1 MVLLALK
8 LTLLQNLDLYDSR
21 YPSKRAALEDL
32 EWMSP
37 NEVKVP
43 LSGEELSHALSP
55 PRPEIGLPF
64 FHEVIYSS
72 FLPIISCD

>member
-8 LTLLQNLDLYDSR
+8 LALLQNLNLHDSR
-21 YPSKRAALEDL
+21 YSSKRAALEDL
-32 EWMSP
+32 EWMSA
-37 NEVKVP
+37 NEVEVP
-43 LSGEELSHALSP
+43 LSGEELSHTLSP

-64 FHEVIYSS
+64 FHEVVYSS

>member
-8 LTLLQNLDLYDSR
+8 LALLQNLNLYDSR
-21 YPSKRAALEDL
+21 YSSERAALEDF
-32 EWMSP
+32 EWMSS

-43 LSGEELSHALSP
+43 LCGEELSHTLSP